1 MMNGVAQFVAPMT
14 QTLLDDAAVD
24 AFLAAPAVG
33 PSIDWDAPPPA
44 PPEPKPADPYSW
56 DDLDPGP
63 SESDPSWAAFGAAAE
78 DAADAS
84 SGTKKKLSAAEREKA
99 RDEQMLRD
107 ARESIR
113 KRGWS
118 EGEVKWRAWLAT
130 RGHDVQVNDWNLHKY
145 VDGECIPP
153 SRDPFW
159 LNANEKK
166 LPDYEAGN
174 DGPNEDPEP
183 PIKNLMGE
191 VIGPK
196 HAPPRILHLPELWA
210 DVRAGELEAAGLG
223 RKVGARYMWRQTVQ
237 NVRLE
242 VQVPPGTSARD
253 LRVTMEPSRLAVQV
267 GAGPPILDE
276 ELYMRIYV
284 GSNTDDD
291 VSIWE
296 VQDRR
301 VVVFHLTKWHRLA
314 AGNVRDASRTWWP
327 RAFVSEPPFQDG
339 GDMVHP
345 PHEYYNLKG
354 KAGEI

>member
-1 MMNGVAQFVAPMT
+1 MQT

-44 PPEPKPADPYSW
+44 PPDPKPADPYSW

-159 LNANEKK
+159 LNANEKE

-327 RAFVSEPPFQDG
+327 RAFVSEPPFQDLEG